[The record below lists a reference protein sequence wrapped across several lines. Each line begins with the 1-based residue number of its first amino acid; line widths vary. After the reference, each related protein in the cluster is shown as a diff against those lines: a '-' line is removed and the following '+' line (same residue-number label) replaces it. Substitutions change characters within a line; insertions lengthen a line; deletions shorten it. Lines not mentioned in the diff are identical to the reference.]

1 MAWNGSG
8 GFTLLYSWVARRD
21 AGSPTNLIGAT
32 EMDAEFANIKTGL
45 ENCVTRDGQ
54 NAATAA
60 LPMGGY
66 AHTGVGAATA
76 RTQYARVTE
85 AQDGTLWK
93 AASPGGTIDAM
104 TGTLAPA
111 ITAYAANMIVTIV
124 APGTGSNTVTNPTI
138 NLNSIGAK
146 TIKKHQGALVAGDYT
161 AGDILVLAYDGTYF
175 ELLNPKYAVTD
186 TAHSNFT
193 TDSTG
198 GAVLDFIPFID
209 ASESNADN
217 KVLVTDLW
225 ANVLAN
231 ITAKAAPIAA
241 DTVMIGD
248 SAASGAVKRSTFTE
262 IFTNLLA
269 VFTAKTAPVLADT
282 LMIADSAASGAPKIS
297 TLQQFLNTITN
308 LTADTSPD
316 LYADYVLGYDV
327 SGAAAKKVPML
338 ALGVALPG
346 VTNLLITNGNTT
358 TNISITFD
366 QAVLVNSS
374 GQGIAVLSG
383 SYTLDGSVNGAVNR
397 LDTGSLAANTEY
409 HIWLIAKSDGTLPGS
424 LLSLSPTAPTM
435 PTGYTY
441 KCRIG
446 CFITGGASTF
456 LRIRQV
462 GKRAQYVV
470 TAGSTTAAPVAFTTS
485 NVGSTKT
492 ALTAAGTT
500 GSGNAGKI
508 PSTASHIKVVT
519 STNTASGAYMYVYPS
534 NDAGYVHGTLNSMY
548 GGYLVN
554 ANNDNAAVQVEVLLE
569 SANIYYTANNG
580 TTTSGLVCL
589 GWTDRVNAS

>member
-8 GFTLLYSWVARRD
+8 TFSLLYSWVARRD

-93 AASPGGTIDAM
+93 AASPGGNIDAM

-111 ITAYAANMIVTIV
+111 ITAYATNMIVTII
-124 APGTGSNTVTNPTI
+124 APGTGPNTVTNPTI
-138 NLNSIGAK
+138 NLNSIGTK

-161 AGDILVLAYDGTYF
+161 AGDVLVLVYDGTYF

-198 GAVLDFIPFID
+198 GATDDLIPFID
-209 ASESNADN
+209 TSDSSADN
-217 KVLVTDLW
+217 KVTVSDFFKNVY
-225 ANVLAN
+225 ANVS
-231 ITAKAAPIAA
+231 AKAAPIAA
-241 DTVMIGD
+241 DSLTFAD
-248 SAASGAVKRSTFTE
+248 SAASGAVKRATFTE
-262 IFTNLLA
+262 LFTSLLGL
-269 VFTAKTAPVLADT
+269 FTAKSAPALADT
-282 LMIADSAASGAPKIS
+282 FMLADSAASGAPKIS
-297 TLQQFLNTITN
+297 TLQQLLNTITN

-316 LYADYVLGYDV
+316 LYADHVLGYDA

-346 VTNLLITNGNTT
+346 VTNLLITNGAGT

-374 GQGIAVLSG
+374 GQGIAVLAG
-383 SYTLDGSVNGAVNR
+383 SYTLDGSVNAAVNR

-435 PTGYTY
+435 PSGYTY

-462 GKRAQYVV
+462 GKRSQYVV
-470 TAGSTTAAPVAFTTS
+470 AAGTTVAAPVSFTTANNAS
-485 NVGSTKT
+485 KT

-500 GSGNAGKI
+500 GSGNAGKV
-508 PSTASHIKVVT
+508 PSTAATIFLGMR
-519 STNTASGAYMYVYPS
+519 TNSATGSYMEVYPN
-534 NDAGYVHGTLNSMY
+534 NDAGYSTGVVTTYAASRTGSS
-548 GGYLVN
+548 
-554 ANNDNAAVQVEVLLE
+554 NDNTSCTVEMLLE
-569 SANIYYTANNG
+569 SASIYYIASNG

>member
-66 AHTGVGAATA
+66 VHTGVGAATA

-93 AASPGGTIDAM
+93 AASPGNTIDAM

-138 NLNSIGAK
+138 NLNSIGNK

-161 AGDILVLAYDGTYF
+161 AGDLLVLVYDGTYF
-175 ELLNPKYAVTD
+175 ELLNPKYGVAD

-209 ASESNADN
+209 ASDSNADN

-248 SAASGAVKRSTFTE
+248 SAASGAVKRATLTE

-269 VFTAKTAPVLADT
+269 VFTAKSAPILADT
-282 LMIADSAASGAPKIS
+282 VMIADSAASGAPKIS
-297 TLQQFLNTITN
+297 TWQQVFN
-308 LTADTSPD
+308 A
-316 LYADYVLGYDV
+316 
-327 SGAAAKKVPML
+327 
-338 ALGVALPG
+338 
-346 VTNLLITNGNTT
+346 
-358 TNISITFD
+358 
-366 QAVLVNSS
+366 
-374 GQGIAVLSG
+374 
-383 SYTLDGSVNGAVNR
+383 
-397 LDTGSLAANTEY
+397 
-409 HIWLIAKSDGTLPGS
+409 
-424 LLSLSPTAPTM
+424 LSLSTAKTSLASGDKLYM
-435 PTGYTY
+435 GDSAASDVA
-441 KCRIG
+441 KH
-446 CFITGGASTF
+446 ITWANAKTQ
-456 LRIRQV
+456 LLTDL
-462 GKRAQYVV
+462 
-470 TAGSTTAAPVAFTTS
+470 TATEAEMEAATSTTKVLTPANAKHHPGIAKFWVYATINTGVPTIAASHNVTS
-485 NVGSTKT
+485 VSDI
-492 ALTAAGTT
+492 TT
-500 GSGNAGKI
+500 GESAI
-508 PSTASHIKVVT
+508 TIDT
-519 STNTASGAYMYVYPS
+519 DFASGAWCCLASIEEVASPS
-534 NDAGYVHGTLNSMY
+534 SGSIITLDYNTIVAGGITVFTWQTGASSNATKQDAG
-548 GGYLVN
+548 GYHV
-554 ANNDNAAVQVEVLLE
+554 AGFGAQ
-569 SANIYYTANNG
+569 
-580 TTTSGLVCL
+580 
-589 GWTDRVNAS
+589 